1 MFKRRGRV
9 FVISG
14 PSGVGKGTLV
24 RDVLKKRNLHLSV
37 SYTSRQ
43 PRFNEEEAKS
53 YHFISKDTFKTMIE
67 EGAFAEWA
75 QVYGNYYGTPH
86 AELEKHLARGIDVI
100 LEIEMLGAG
109 QIRKMG
115 QEAVLIFVLPPNLS
129 MLEERLNSR
138 GTETQEAI
146 AQRLSCAMDELKYIK
161 DYDYYLVNKDID
173 SATNQLLAII
183 EAESHSI
190 SDDFLDYLD
199 TAGRGFSI

>member
-24 RDVLKKRNLHLSV
+24 RDVLKQRSLHLSI
-37 SYTSRQ
+37 SYTSRE

-53 YHFISKDTFKTMIE
+53 YHFISKDNFKKMID

-75 QVYGNYYGTPH
+75 EVYGNYYGTPQR
-86 AELEKHLARGIDVI
+86 ELEKHLARGEDVI

-115 QEAVLIFVLPPNLS
+115 EDAVLIFVLPPNLN
-129 MLEERLNSR
+129 MLEERLSSR
-138 GTETQEAI
+138 GTESEEAI
-146 AQRLSCAMDELKYIK
+146 AQRLSCAMDELKYLK
-161 DYDYYLVNKDID
+161 DYDYYLVNNDIEN
-173 SATNQLLAII
+173 TTRQLLAIM
-183 EAESHSI
+183 EAESHSV
-190 SDDFLDYLD
+190 SDAFLTYLD
-199 TAGRGFSI
+199 KAGRGFSL